1 MISPTDDRANVIAP
15 APVFFGAA
23 LAIGSLMETLV
34 PSGSLVAFAL
44 GDTVGI
50 AFIVAAVGIVLSA
63 VYELLQAKT
72 AFDVRKSTT
81 AIVSS
86 GAFQISR
93 NPTYLSLALL
103 SIGIALVVPSVW
115 LLATSAFAMGVTHWG
130 VILRE
135 EAYLEAKFGK
145 PYREYAANVRRWL

>member
-23 LAIGSLMETLV
+23 LAIGSLMEALV
-34 PSGSLVAFAL
+34 PSGSLVAFEF
-44 GDTVGI
+44 GDTIGI
-50 AFIVAAVGIVLSA
+50 VLILAAVGIVLSA
-63 VYELLQAKT
+63 IYELLQAKT
-72 AFDVRKSTT
+72 AFDARKSTT

-93 NPTYLSLALL
+93 NPTYLSLAML
-103 SIGIALVVPSVW
+103 SIGIVLVVPSVW
-115 LLATSAFAMGVTHWG
+115 LLATSNVAIGVTHWG

-135 EAYLEAKFGK
+135 EVYLEAKFGE